1 LKAQFGQNMVRHLQ
15 GMLNDVAGEGKEN
28 LQKEFEEYVQKNKIG
43 KNDQIDGVSFNARL
57 LKESHWPVFPEDK
70 IQLQL
75 CSQPMEK
82 CRSIFEKFYK
92 ESKSERRVRWL
103 FNHGEV
109 EVDTGYKPQEKKSKS
124 KSTSKSKSKAKSKSN
139 IKFTVSP
146 FQSQL
151 LCLFN
156 QKKEWNAQEMC
167 LILFPTGAQI
177 KEEEL
182 TASLFSALS
191 PLIFDPK
198 GPVGLVLTEEDKK
211 KMEEQKEKE
220 KEEEEK
226 PKEGEKKKKKKKEVG
241 LEERDLTK
249 DDKFFLKDEISS
261 TLLRIQYATESAK
274 RQKSNQGT
282 IDKYVRKKREFMLD
296 AAMVRVMKAR
306 NAIKWTQFQ
315 TEVLKL
321 VQKEWTPSAKEMK
334 KRLGSLMERD
344 FIKRSED
351 DENLLQYIA

>member
-1 LKAQFGQNMVRHLQ
+1 
-15 GMLNDVAGEGKEN
+15 
-28 LQKEFEEYVQKNKIG
+28 
-43 KNDQIDGVSFNARL
+43 

-70 IQLQL
+70 IQLAL

-82 CRSIFEKFYK
+82 CRSVFEKFYK

-109 EVDTGYKPQEKKSKS
+109 EVDTGYKPQEKKSSKKS
-124 KSTSKSKSKAKSKSN
+124 SSSKSKSKAKTKSN

-156 QKKEWNAQEMC
+156 QKKEWTPPEMC
-167 LILFPTGAQI
+167 QILFPTGAQI

-182 TASLFSALS
+182 LASLFSALS

-198 GPVGLVLTEEDKK
+198 GPIGLVLTDEDKK
-211 KMEEQKEKE
+211 KMEESKE

-226 PKEGEKKKKKKKEVG
+226 PKERDKDKKKKKKKEVG
-241 LEERDLTK
+241 LEERDLSK
-249 DDKFFLKDEISS
+249 DDKFFLKTEISS
-261 TLLRIQYATESAK
+261 TLLRIQYAAESAK
-274 RQKSNQGT
+274 RQKSNQNT